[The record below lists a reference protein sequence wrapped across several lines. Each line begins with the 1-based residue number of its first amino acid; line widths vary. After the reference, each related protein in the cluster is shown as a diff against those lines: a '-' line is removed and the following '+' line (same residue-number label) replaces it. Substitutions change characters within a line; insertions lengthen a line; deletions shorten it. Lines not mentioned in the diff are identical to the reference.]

1 MKKLLLLSLVALT
14 LMACPPDDDTP
25 PPANETSIIGTWK
38 YLESFENGVRDE
50 NDLCDTEETLIYTE
64 NGDFS
69 LMAYD
74 DESTA
79 GTCELVFSAN
89 GTWTNAG
96 NTLSMTVNGETE
108 IWEITFN
115 GDTFSYEETDT
126 EDGETI
132 VYKDVFIKQ

>member
-1 MKKLLLLSLVALT
+1 MKNLLLLCIAAFM
-14 LMACPPDDDTP
+14 LMACPAEDDTP
-25 PPANETSIIGTWK
+25 PQANENSIIGTWK
-38 YLESFENGVRDE
+38 FLESFENDVRDE
-50 NDLCDTEETLIYTE
+50 NDLCDTEGTLIYTE

-69 LMAYD
+69 IMAYD
-74 DESTA
+74 DESID

-89 GTWTNAG
+89 GTWTKAG
-96 NTLSMTVNGETE
+96 NTLSMTSEGETE

-132 VYKDVFIKQ
+132 VYRDVFIKQ